1 MDPEKYLEIADASE
15 VTSVTFAVKP
25 ENVPASYESLL
36 GGFLTEGQGYGHGIR
51 IEVKIS
57 TGRGRPGETAL
68 AAMSRLARG
77 IAGMRDKGVDLEKA
91 QAKVR
96 QVYGD
101 AIEPIDMLHHRLARS
116 VDIPVT
122 DGRSLDQAAVFRETR
137 SAYRDLA
144 DEIKAAIGLS

>member
-1 MDPEKYLEIADASE
+1 
-15 VTSVTFAVKP
+15 
-25 ENVPASYESLL
+25 
-36 GGFLTEGQGYGHGIR
+36 
-51 IEVKIS
+51 
-57 TGRGRPGETAL
+57 
-68 AAMSRLARG
+68 
-77 IAGMRDKGVDLEKA
+77 MRDKGVDLEKA